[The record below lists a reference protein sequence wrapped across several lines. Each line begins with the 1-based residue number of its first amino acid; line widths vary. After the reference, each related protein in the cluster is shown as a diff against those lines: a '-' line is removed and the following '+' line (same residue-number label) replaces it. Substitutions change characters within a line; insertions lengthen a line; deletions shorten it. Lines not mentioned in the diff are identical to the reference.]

1 MISAGLEIILR
12 RRNEFMALPRL
23 IYFSSRGRAELIRL
37 LLAEAGVEY
46 EEEGVGPYHS
56 TNKSQEFRALKD
68 SGKLP
73 FDALPLW
80 QEPDGFTLAQS
91 EAIVRYLARKHG
103 RYGADLRESA
113 LCDMVMEGVKDLIS
127 DVSKIWSVEPGKRA
141 ELRARLDQ
149 EIVPHWLGALE
160 RIVARNPSG
169 FAAGNAVTCA
179 DLALFLLVERLT
191 GYGLATGLTTCPK
204 MVALAERVRSLPRV
218 AAYLSN
224 PARYPLQLLPA

>member
-1 MISAGLEIILR
+1 
-12 RRNEFMALPRL
+12 MALPRL

-37 LLAEAGVEY
+37 VLAQAGVEY
-46 EEEGVGPYHS
+46 EEEGVGLYHS
-56 TNKSQEFRALKD
+56 TDKSPEFLALKE

-91 EAIVRYLARKHG
+91 EAIARYLARKHDL
-103 RYGADLRESA
+103 YGADLRESA
-113 LCDMVMEGVKDLIS
+113 LCDMVMEGVKDLVS
-127 DVSKIWSVEPGKRA
+127 DLSKIWSVEPGKRA
-141 ELRARLDQ
+141 EFRARLDR
-149 EIVPHWLGALE
+149 EIVPHWLSALE

-179 DLALFLLVERLT
+179 DLALFLVVERLT
-191 GYGLATGLTTCPK
+191 GYGLATGLTACPK
-204 MVALAERVRSLPRV
+204 LASLAERVRNLPRI

-224 PARYPLQLLPA
+224 PARYPLQLLPT